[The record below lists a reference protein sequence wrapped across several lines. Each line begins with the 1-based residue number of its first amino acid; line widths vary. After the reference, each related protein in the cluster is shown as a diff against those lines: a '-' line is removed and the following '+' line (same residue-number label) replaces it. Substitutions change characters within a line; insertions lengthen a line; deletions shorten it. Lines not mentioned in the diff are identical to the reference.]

1 MKTEYEATFLDIDR
15 SALVKKMEQIG
26 AKLERPE
33 YMQRR
38 VTFDLPTEKRD
49 KNTWLRVRDEGDKI
63 TLTLK
68 SVEGKTITGQKEI
81 LVNVDAFDETVAL
94 IESIGCEKKSYQE
107 SRRELWKIGDVE
119 IAIDT
124 WPFLDTYVEVEGPN
138 EQSVKDAAARLDLDY
153 GKAIF
158 DTVNAIYK
166 RKYGKTIDELDKA
179 VLKNFTF
186 TIENPF
192 L

>member
-15 SALVKKMEQIG
+15 SALAKKLQQVG
-26 AKLERPE
+26 ATLDRSE

-38 VTFDLPTEKRD
+38 VTFELPKERRD
-49 KNTWLRVRDEGDKI
+49 KNTWLRVRDEGDKV

-68 SVEGKTITGQKEI
+68 SVEGKTITGQREI
-81 LVNVDAFDETVAL
+81 LVTIDSFDDAIAL
-94 IESIGCEKKSYQE
+94 LESIGCEKKSYQE
-107 SRRELWKIGDVE
+107 SRRELWKIGEVE

-124 WPFLDTYVEVEGPN
+124 WPFLDTYVEVEGPD
-138 EQSVKDAAARLDLDY
+138 EQAVKDVATMLGFDY

-166 RKYGKTIDELDKA
+166 QKYGRTIDELDKA
-179 VLKNFTF
+179 ILKNFTF
-186 TIENPF
+186 DIKNPF